1 MLWYLYE
8 NIESYVKEKD
18 FTSVLK
24 IIGDAEV
31 TKKLTIKTNKISEKA
46 KELVEKAGGTVEL
59 VEIKS
64 YSSVAGNNENN
75 KEKK

>member
-1 MLWYLYE
+1 MKLEKLSDTQIRC
-8 NIESYVKEKD
+8 NLSKED
-18 FTSVLK
+18 LSQRQLHLSELAY
-24 IIGDAEV
+24 G
-31 TKKLTIKTNKISEKA
+31 SEKA